1 MAGRNYPRLTIEQ
14 FGEHL
19 LESGD
24 CDPIYIALYQ
34 QQMRD
39 LWPDQQLFRWLL
51 VYWCFYNAGLASH
64 LCVFDGQEFWD
75 KFMTA
80 SANHVST
87 PSPIGGGAVN
97 GNWPRGKERRH
108 FRGQQATKAT
118 RELAAKYPCPADA
131 VRFLCNDRPFGG
143 DPTPFSVISDR
154 VQTWRG
160 FGDWIAFK
168 VGDML
173 ERIGIF
179 QVVFAQ
185 SDAMYKDP
193 TQAALM
199 QWRVWHGAPVDSTID
214 DEKAAVDEVVQR
226 LITHFAHHKAQ
237 PVWRNCEG
245 RAIGFQEV
253 ETILCKWK
261 SHTRGHYP
269 LNNDIHEIT
278 DGVAPWAKHSDIAAK
293 FLECLPKAKV

>member
-51 VYWCFYNAGLASH
+51 VYWCFYNAGLASY
-64 LCVFDGQEFWD
+64 LCVFRWTGVLGQVHDGLRE
-75 KFMTA
+75 
-80 SANHVST
+80 
-87 PSPIGGGAVN
+87 
-97 GNWPRGKERRH
+97 PRLHPVPDRR
-108 FRGQQATKAT
+108 RGRQRQ
-118 RELAAKYPCPADA
+118 LAAWQGAPSLPWPAGDQGHPRARRQIPRPADA

-237 PVWRNCEG
+237 PVWRNLRGPRDRLPGG
-245 RAIGFQEV
+245 RDD
-253 ETILCKWK
+253 
-261 SHTRGHYP
+261 P
-269 LNNDIHEIT
+269 L
-278 DGVAPWAKHSDIAAK
+278 
-293 FLECLPKAKV
+293 

>member
-1 MAGRNYPRLTIEQ
+1 LNRAT
-14 FGEHL
+14 
-19 LESGD
+19 

-51 VYWCFYNAGLASH
+51 VYWCFYNAGLASY
-64 LCVFDGQEFWD
+64 LCVFEDRSSGTSSW
-75 KFMTA
+75 
-80 SANHVST
+80 
-87 PSPIGGGAVN
+87 
-97 GNWPRGKERRH
+97 WPPEPRLHPGPDRRRGRQRQLAAGKERRH

-118 RELAAKYPCPADA
+118 RELAAKYPAPPMPSASCAA
-131 VRFLCNDRPFGG
+131 DRPLAEN
-143 DPTPFSVISDR
+143 PHPFSVISDR

-179 QVVFAQ
+179 RRGVRQ